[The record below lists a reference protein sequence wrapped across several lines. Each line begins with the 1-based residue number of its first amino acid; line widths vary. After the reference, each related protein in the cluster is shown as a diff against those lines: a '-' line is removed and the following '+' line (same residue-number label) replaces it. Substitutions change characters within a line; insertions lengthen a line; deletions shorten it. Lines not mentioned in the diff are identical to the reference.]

1 MLDRILA
8 KVRFANVVSVLALFL
23 ALGGGAYAAKEGPFA
38 SRAAKPV
45 TKCPKAAPNRIAA
58 LCFSKNFAKSQWQ
71 NALLRCQKRKSR
83 LPTIGEA
90 FQVYLKVRKGET
102 WTDEVADVS
111 PTQLRVTV
119 RKNSNVPNGIQP
131 FALNTAS
138 SKPYRCVTIPTG

>member
-1 MLDRILA
+1 MLDRIRA
-8 KVRFANVVSVLALFL
+8 KLSFANVVSMTALFIV
-23 ALGGGAYAAKEGPFA
+23 LGGGAYAAGGELA
-38 SRAAKPV
+38 SKAAPV

-58 LCFSKNFAKSQWQ
+58 LCFSKNFGKTTWQ
-71 NALLRCQKRKSR
+71 TALQRCQKRKSK

-90 FQVYLKVRKGET
+90 FQVFLKVKKGET

-119 RKNSNVPNGIQP
+119 RKNTSVPNGIQP